1 MPIVRF
7 EFLSVTCSSLS
18 MKAFLSP
25 LKAVSGPEICLEA
38 RPRSSRIAERQRA
51 KTASPIKV
59 TGCPRSRALIAV
71 HFPVPY
77 G

>member
-1 MPIVRF
+1 
-7 EFLSVTCSSLS
+7 

-25 LKAVSGPEICLEA
+25 LNWVFGPLILLDA
-38 RPRSSRIAERQRA
+38 LPRSSRMEERQRA

-71 HFPVPY
+71 HFPVP
-77 G
+77 